1 MEEKSL
7 MTPRRFSIL
16 LLGVLLVPPP
26 ADKAFAEKP
35 AQTVSKEQIQKL
47 INQLADPQFEV
58 RKEAHARLLKIGV
71 AALPL
76 LEQATEKSD
85 DPEVIARAWGII
97 DQWASAGKVP
107 ALLCQLAS
115 QHAPI
120 RAGAADQLGKLE
132 SKGQVA
138 LAALTKAIDDPAEYV
153 RCSAQE
159 ALKKIQATLPLRLEV
174 NVLAESVEVDT
185 ETVYRLDITN
195 QGSSAIENVR
205 MRAVVPD
212 LFKLMEVESSM
223 RNKVENGTIIC
234 EPISLDA
241 KASRRMEVHVK
252 ALRPGETRFKVEI
265 SADEVPS
272 PIVQDKATT
281 INLPT
286 PAQPPAPAQPAKN

>member
-1 MEEKSL
+1 
-7 MTPRRFSIL
+7 MTPRRFPIL
-16 LLGVLLVPPP
+16 LLGLLLLHVPIET
-26 ADKAFAEKP
+26 AWAEEP
-35 AQTVSKEQIQKL
+35 AQPASQEEIQKL
-47 INQLADPQFEV
+47 IAQLADPEYQA
-58 RKEAHARLLKIGV
+58 RKEAQARLLKIGV

-76 LEQATEKSD
+76 LEKVTEKSD
-85 DPEVIARAWGII
+85 DPEVVARAWQII
-97 DQWASAGKVP
+97 DRWASAGKVP

-132 SKGQVA
+132 AKGQVA

-195 QGSSAIENVR
+195 QGTTSLENVR

-212 LFKLMEVESSM
+212 LFKLVEVESSM
-223 RNKVENGTIIC
+223 RHKVENGTIAC
-234 EPISLDA
+234 EPISLEA

-252 ALRPGETRFKVEI
+252 ALRPGEVRFKVEM

-272 PIVQDKATT
+272 PIVQEKPTT
-281 INLPT
+281 INLP
-286 PAQPPAPAQPAKN
+286 APAQMPTPVTPDK